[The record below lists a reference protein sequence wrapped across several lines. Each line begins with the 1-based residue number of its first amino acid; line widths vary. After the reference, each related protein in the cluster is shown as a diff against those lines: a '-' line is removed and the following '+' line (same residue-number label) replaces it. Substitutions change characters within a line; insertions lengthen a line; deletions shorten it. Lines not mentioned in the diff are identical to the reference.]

1 MRKYWL
7 ILMVGVFL
15 FISIGINVN
24 YISKQNDRKSD
35 FLARVYGGLQ
45 NITILLD
52 PETKYENIES
62 IKNAKS
68 EIQRLCDETF
78 YYHNYVD
85 DDLYWN
91 KMYFYQL
98 VFTFSSGS
106 GNLDGLHISGI
117 LEDGIISD
125 AEKNYLKDL
134 YNDFNSLINE
144 MKEKNSNQVDLSSSI
159 EQINKYFNTFF
170 FKWNTRSADT
180 PFKMLTNQ

>member
-68 EIQRLCDETF
+68 EIQRFCDETF
-78 YYHNYVD
+78 Y
-85 DDLYWN
+85 
-91 KMYFYQL
+91 
-98 VFTFSSGS
+98 
-106 GNLDGLHISGI
+106 
-117 LEDGIISD
+117 
-125 AEKNYLKDL
+125 
-134 YNDFNSLINE
+134 
-144 MKEKNSNQVDLSSSI
+144 
-159 EQINKYFNTFF
+159 
-170 FKWNTRSADT
+170 
-180 PFKMLTNQ
+180 